1 MKTKIKEIL
10 FWIAFGA
17 ISSLLVC
24 TMYFCSMQ
32 AAEDVT
38 KCRKSE
44 NSLCTFFEVVI
55 QRNSAE

>member
-17 ISSLLVC
+17 LISLLVC
-24 TMYFCSMQ
+24 TIYFCSLQ
-32 AAEDVT
+32 TADEVT
-38 KCRKSE
+38 ECRKSE

-55 QRNSAE
+55 HKSSLE